1 MIASAKAGLRRL
13 LPKNAFA
20 RGVSVLLGGAY
31 NVFNYWSVR
40 TKRFGAIAETKI
52 RQSITSIAIQLTAF
66 KLGGLG
72 PLLAQVA
79 GQSVGTTS
87 LGRPALASTG
97 FKGFMR
103 RWWE

>member
-79 GQSVGTTS
+79 GYLYGIAAEC
-87 LGRPALASTG
+87 ALKAI
-97 FKGFMR
+97 MR
-103 RWWE
+103 EAGLQPLSEE